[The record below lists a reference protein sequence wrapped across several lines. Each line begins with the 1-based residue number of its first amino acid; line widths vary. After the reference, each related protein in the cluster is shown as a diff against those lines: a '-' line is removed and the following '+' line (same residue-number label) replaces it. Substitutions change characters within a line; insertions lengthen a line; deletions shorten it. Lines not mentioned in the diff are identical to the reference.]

1 MVGFGLLARQL
12 CLSLPA
18 PKNQAQGARGHPQG
32 SGGASS
38 RFPPLH
44 GPPVGSPWGSRG
56 PWVVAGAPRWCT
68 TRWVCVCVQHCNG
81 AVHAHCSS
89 AVLVHAH
96 THTPRSDVVL
106 VHAHVHALQRCCACD
121 AHTHTP
127 CSHAVPVRACKQLAA
142 RLCPCMHSP
151 APCWTCVCRHFAVLV
166 HPQAPCSAAVRVR
179 ACKHLAVTLCLCMH
193 KHLAVTLCL
202 HANT

>member
-1 MVGFGLLARQL
+1 MGFGLLARQL
-12 CLSLPA
+12 CFSLPA
-18 PKNQAQGARGHPQG
+18 PKNQAQGAQGHPQG

-38 RFPPLH
+38 GFPPLH

-68 TRWVCVCVQHCNG
+68 ARWGCVCVQHCNG

-89 AVLVHAH
+89 AL
-96 THTPRSDVVL
+96 L

-127 CSHAVPVRACKQLAA
+127 CSHAVLVVRPLQPRCACACMQTACSEAVPVHAQPGTVLD
-142 RLCPCMHSP
+142 LCVH
-151 APCWTCVCRHFAVLV
+151 RHFAVLV